1 VTKTLVTST
10 GKVPKVLVDVSL
22 LKLSSTKVDPGDL
35 TGSEELK
42 LVELRNA
49 GKDAFGIRDALE
61 IMLCSR
67 VQSTDVL

>member
-1 VTKTLVTST
+1 
-10 GKVPKVLVDVSL
+10 
-22 LKLSSTKVDPGDL
+22 
-35 TGSEELK
+35 
-42 LVELRNA
+42 LRNA